1 MAFQSREFSFCLF
14 FIYAFK
20 KNPKVIKK
28 QNEARGHM
36 PRPKKGIIENSQ

>member
-1 MAFQSREFSFCLF
+1 MQWHSNPVNFFLF
-14 FIYAFK
+14 FIYALK
-20 KNPKVIKK
+20 KNPKGLKK